1 MRTQPLA
8 IGPACAALLGC
19 ASQPTALTAGFSYL
33 DSRELIYD
41 ELVLD
46 IVEPGIDVPM
56 EVALQTRGD
65 GARDGLKM
73 MLQAP
78 AGCAEAGP
86 IAMTFCIGLMPF
98 IPFIAA
104 GAVQDVATSRAELDV
119 MAEQIDQATLQRRFR
134 DAIETEARDAGLP
147 LVESAS
153 PGARVATLH
162 AELGQ
167 TRLEHDGYKH
177 GDITV
182 TQPYRFSLSY
192 ADNELQSVFENEN
205 WDRFYVGDGYIKN
218 NAELAEDFDRWI
230 ADAAKGG
237 LQNTVIEWQPKVV
250 LGPIAPIETVE
261 RNAIGFKRHVLPVV
275 ESTTPRLTWQP
286 LETALDPVVL
296 AHVTD
301 VTYELEILRVDDR
314 RIITGLERPEYV
326 VDEPLH
332 ACVHYHWR
340 PVARFRYR
348 GVVHTTSL
356 SMRRWS
362 KTQYLH
368 DDFEFQTPAPDCEN
382 PWPTWYQKKPSVEPS
397 ASQPASAPDTAP

>member
-1 MRTQPLA
+1 MTTRALLLA
-8 IGPACAALLGC
+8 LGPACAALLGC
-19 ASQPTALTAGFSYL
+19 ASQPTGLTGGFSYL

-41 ELVLD
+41 ELVVNVVD
-46 IVEPGIDVPM
+46 PGSDVPM
-56 EVALQTRGD
+56 DVELQTSGD

-78 AGCAEAGP
+78 AECARAGP
-86 IAMTFCIGLMPF
+86 IALTFCIGFMPF
-98 IPFIAA
+98 LPFMTA
-104 GAVQDVATSRAELDV
+104 GAVQDVETSRAELDV
-119 MAEQIDQATLQRRFR
+119 MAEPIDRAALQRRFR
-134 DAIETEARDAGLP
+134 DAIEAQLRGAGLP
-147 LVESAS
+147 LVESPS

-192 ADNELQSVFENEN
+192 ADDELQALFDDEN
-205 WDRFYVGDGYIKN
+205 WDRFYVSDGYIRN

-230 ADAAKGG
+230 PDAVKAG

-250 LGPIAPIETVE
+250 LGPVAPVETVE
-261 RNAIGFKRHVLPVV
+261 RNAIGFKRYVVPVV

-286 LETALDPVVL
+286 LEAVFDPVVL
-296 AHVTD
+296 ADVTD
-301 VTYELEILRVDDR
+301 ITYELEISRADDR
-314 RIITGLERPEYV
+314 RVVTGLERPEYV
-326 VDEPLH
+326 VDEPLN
-332 ACVHYHWR
+332 ACVYYRWR
-340 PVARFRYR
+340 PVARFRYH

-362 KTQYLH
+362 KTEYLH
-368 DDFEFQTPAPDCEN
+368 DDFEFQTPAADCEN
-382 PWPTWYQKKPSVEPS
+382 PWPAWYPPKSRVESIP
-397 ASQPASAPDTAP
+397 